1 MLIVNLFVMCL
12 TDCQKEKQDKK
23 LYCSKKIVE
32 KKFVFCFVR
41 MKNSGNF
48 ALLIIGGAVLKGL
61 GMAEIIP
68 FVPDLCN
75 YNVGKL

>member
-1 MLIVNLFVMCL
+1 MV
-12 TDCQKEKQDKK
+12 
-23 LYCSKKIVE
+23 VE
-32 KKFVFCFVR
+32 KKFVFCIAM

-48 ALLIIGGAVLKGL
+48 ALQIIGGAVLKGL

>member
-1 MLIVNLFVMCL
+1 MV
-12 TDCQKEKQDKK
+12 
-23 LYCSKKIVE
+23 VE
-32 KKFVFCFVR
+32 KKFVFCIAM

-48 ALLIIGGAVLKGL
+48 ALQKIGGAVLKGL